1 MNEETKEQLTI
12 DDDSIDVLN
21 LPPRSTIH
29 HTDRKKKNQLLK
41 YKIGIQ
47 TILIIFILLILAV
60 PVYYYFYLN

>member
-21 LPPRSTIH
+21 LPPRSTVH
-29 HTDRKKKNQLLK
+29 QTDRKKKNQLLK

-60 PVYYYFYLN
+60 PAYYYFYLN